1 MRLYKS
7 FLLALC
13 VAIAFDGHTQ
23 TSSGSSSVQRKKVA
37 VVLSGGGAKGTAHI
51 GALKVLEQAGIPI
64 DMIVGTS
71 MGALMGGLYCIGY
84 DSHMLDSLVRIQ
96 DWPFL
101 LSDRIDPMDQDIVNR
116 NKQNTYMLSL
126 SVNDGKGKISMAQ
139 PGFIKGKNLANLFS
153 RLTLGY
159 HDSIDFNLLP
169 IPFAC
174 VATDMVKFNEIVFL
188 SGNLATAMRASM
200 SIPAVFSPVQL
211 DTMVLVDGG
220 LRNNFPVDVAKAM
233 GADIVIGVTVQ
244 NIKEKT
250 PDYFNST
257 GAVINQLMD
266 VNTENKLLDNLLMTD
281 IFIRVNVDGYS
292 AASFNSDA
300 IDTLINRG
308 ERAAMQ
314 QWDALM
320 DLKKELSLSDSGN
333 ADGQRVVRKY
343 RMIHPQTKLK
353 VSQTEFKNIASADKK
368 YLQEKFNL
376 HKGGVT
382 TVEGVEKAVTAL
394 RSNLF
399 YQDASYQIHY
409 QKDGY
414 KISLES
420 EGKKAAQLF
429 MGVRFDNEEKVSL
442 QFCGLMPLRI
452 VVPTVLQGTVRL
464 GKRSM
469 GKLEATLNPSSFVP
483 VSLAYTYRHQ
493 DINVYYHASKD
504 FNPDYNQHQVELGI
518 LNYGYKNL
526 LVDFF
531 ARWDYYDYK
540 QILMGQRSRNP
551 VKNVS
556 HLFSYNAR
564 VHFDNRSNPYFAVQG
579 DKYEIKYGMYTDNL
593 YQYKNSSPVH
603 VLSFNSMKIIP
614 LNR

>member
-13 VAIAFDGHTQ
+13 IAAVFNGHTQ
-23 TSSGSSSVQRKKVA
+23 TSSESSSVQRKKVA

-126 SVNDGKGKISMAQ
+126 SVNDGKGRISMAQ

-174 VATDMVKFNEIVFL
+174 VATDMVKFNEIVFH

-211 DTMVLVDGG
+211 DTMILVDGG

-320 DLKKELSLSDSGN
+320 DLKKE
-333 ADGQRVVRKY
+333 
-343 RMIHPQTKLK
+343 
-353 VSQTEFKNIASADKK
+353 
-368 YLQEKFNL
+368 
-376 HKGGVT
+376 
-382 TVEGVEKAVTAL
+382 
-394 RSNLF
+394 
-399 YQDASYQIHY
+399 
-409 QKDGY
+409 
-414 KISLES
+414 
-420 EGKKAAQLF
+420 
-429 MGVRFDNEEKVSL
+429 
-442 QFCGLMPLRI
+442 
-452 VVPTVLQGTVRL
+452 
-464 GKRSM
+464 
-469 GKLEATLNPSSFVP
+469 
-483 VSLAYTYRHQ
+483 
-493 DINVYYHASKD
+493 
-504 FNPDYNQHQVELGI
+504 
-518 LNYGYKNL
+518 
-526 LVDFF
+526 
-531 ARWDYYDYK
+531 
-540 QILMGQRSRNP
+540 
-551 VKNVS
+551 
-556 HLFSYNAR
+556 
-564 VHFDNRSNPYFAVQG
+564 
-579 DKYEIKYGMYTDNL
+579 
-593 YQYKNSSPVH
+593 
-603 VLSFNSMKIIP
+603 
-614 LNR
+614 